1 MFGRSKRKS
10 SQAEESATPTTET
23 SSSAPDPETAT
34 DTPER
39 TTGPFDESEVDGL
52 DGRIDLGGIW
62 LRPVQGMEVRL
73 EVDQATEVVSAVQ
86 VSLDDATAQLQAF
99 AAPRSSGIWDEIRAE
114 IAEMIET
121 NRGTAEESTGPF
133 GTELLTRLPQP
144 GPDGRTV
151 FAPAIFVG
159 VDGPRWFLRA
169 VYSGRAAVDEQ
180 ARRALDA
187 VLAGSVVVRGAD
199 PMAPREML
207 PLHIPQGSS

>member
-34 DTPER
+34 ETPER

-133 GTELLTRLPQP
+133 GTELLDRK
-144 GPDGRTV
+144 
-151 FAPAIFVG
+151 
-159 VDGPRWFLRA
+159 
-169 VYSGRAAVDEQ
+169 
-180 ARRALDA
+180 
-187 VLAGSVVVRGAD
+187 SVV
-199 PMAPREML
+199 
-207 PLHIPQGSS
+207 